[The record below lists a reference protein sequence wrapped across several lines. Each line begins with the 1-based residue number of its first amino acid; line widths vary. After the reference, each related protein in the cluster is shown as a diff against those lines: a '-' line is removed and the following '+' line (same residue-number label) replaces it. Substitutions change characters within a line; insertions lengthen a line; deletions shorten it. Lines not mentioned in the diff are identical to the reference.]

1 MVITN
6 NSGNHGHKSGM
17 DSIGWGGWYLGGMR
31 YGAPYSANYTNLQAF
46 CNAKFCLVTSLQAYL
61 P

>member
-17 DSIGWGGWYLGGMR
+17 DSIGWYLGGMR
-31 YGAPYSANYTNLQAF
+31 YGAPYSANYTNFQAF
-46 CNAKFCLVTSLQAYL
+46 RNAKFCLVTSLQAYL